1 MSNVHLKFKPR
12 GRAYEGPFLKILLVG
27 PVAPP
32 YGGIVR
38 YCADIMES
46 ELTLKH
52 EIVLFQDNIPT
63 ALRPRLQTAKNTWN
77 IFKRDGFF
85 NTLQVFRFVL
95 KRMMDLER
103 TLRKG
108 DFDTIHL
115 LSTGGLGFFRNTL
128 HILIAKR
135 HGVKSIFHLL
145 GQIDDL
151 YRNSG
156 FFLRRIVSFFLDRAD
171 VHIVQSPMLA
181 EFVRKITKS
190 PVYSIVNGVKVRD
203 ITPPD
208 GFAHSLGD
216 RVRVITLGYLGYQK
230 GTFDILNAAKRLKND
245 HPELEFVFVGGGE
258 VEKFRHQAVD
268 MGISDYTIFLGSVED
283 AVRIK
288 LLQEADIFLLPSH
301 AEGQP
306 IALLEAMSAG
316 LPVISST
323 VGSIPEVVMERNG
336 FLIPPG
342 DVELLQRY
350 LSILAQDAELREKI
364 GRHNALEAKDKFQ
377 VERVIDQINK
387 IYRMFSKK
395 ERLITSNPV

>member
-1 MSNVHLKFKPR
+1 
-12 GRAYEGPFLKILLVG
+12 
-27 PVAPP
+27 
-32 YGGIVR
+32 
-38 YCADIMES
+38 MES
-46 ELTLKH
+46 ELTRKH
-52 EIVLFQDNIPT
+52 EIVLFQDNIPS
-63 ALRPRLQTAKNTWN
+63 ALRPKVQTAKNTWN

-85 NTLQVFRFVL
+85 NTLQVLRFVL
-95 KRMMDLER
+95 KRMINLDR
-103 TLRKG
+103 ILRNG
-108 DFDTIHL
+108 NFSTIHL

-135 HGVKSIFHLL
+135 YAVKSIFHLL

-156 FFLRRIVSFFLDRAD
+156 FFLRRMVSFCLDRAD
-171 VHIVQSPMLA
+171 VNIVQSPLLA
-181 EFVRKITKS
+181 EFVRHITRS

-203 ITPPD
+203 MTPPD

-216 RVRVITLGYLGYQK
+216 RVRVITLGYLGHQK
-230 GTFDILNAAKRLKND
+230 GTFDILNVVKRIKND

-258 VEKFRHQAVD
+258 VELFRNKAVE
-268 MGISDYTIFLGSVED
+268 MGISGHTIFLGSVED

-306 IALLEAMSAG
+306 IAILEAMSAG

-323 VGSIPEVVMERNG
+323 VGSIPEVVMEKNG

-342 DVELLQRY
+342 DLELLQRY
-350 LSILAQDAELREKI
+350 LSILVRDGKLRENM
-364 GRHNALEAKDKFQ
+364 GRNNALEAKYKFQ
-377 VERVIDQINK
+377 VERVINQIDEIYMMSPK
-387 IYRMFSKK
+387 I
-395 ERLITSNPV
+395 ERPMTNNDM